1 MISDDVIKCAVNG
14 VLYSGWL
21 SASVQAAIDQTA
33 RAFALQVTYK
43 YPEYAPLQIKEG
55 DLCEIYIGV
64 EKILTGYV
72 DAVPIS
78 YNAQGITVTVN
89 GRSMTCDLVDCCPPP
104 AGTEIT
110 RQSASWGDIPPSDAE
125 QKPQVAATAWHDA
138 TPETI
143 MSALCA
149 PYGINVRVMTD
160 KLSDKISS
168 FAVTPGDT
176 VLESIKKLITVEN
189 LVVCDDEFGCLV
201 IAEPGS
207 NGEYPTALESGVNI
221 LEAALNSDLTESY
234 SDYVAYGQR
243 SGSDTVSGKNAALC
257 TAAAHDDTITRPR
270 YKHVM
275 LTGQATPQ
283 LCSERANFEANFA
296 RAKSKAVSVKVQG
309 WRYQGLLWMPNFL
322 VRLKDTIL
330 DIDETMLIKSVTYN
344 VDNGGTNAVLELIDK
359 TAYKSDAVEQPGK
372 KTDKKS
378 SKKKGKGKSKKGS
391 SDPWA
396 DVVPIK

>member
-1 MISDDVIKCAVNG
+1 MTSDDVIKCAVNG

-104 AGTEIT
+104 AGTAIA
-110 RQSASWGDIPPSDAE
+110 RQSASWGNIPPADGE
-125 QKPQVAATAWHDA
+125 QKPQTAANAWHDA

-160 KLSDKISS
+160 KLGDKISS

-176 VLESIKKLITVEN
+176 VLESIAKLTSTEN
-189 LVVCDDEFGCLV
+189 LVICDDEFGCLV

-221 LEAALNSDLTESY
+221 LEAALNADLTESY

-243 SGSDTVSGKNAALC
+243 SGSDSVSGKNAALC
-257 TAAAHDDTITRPR
+257 TALAHDGTITRPR

-283 LCSERANFEANFA
+283 LCAERANFEANYA
-296 RAKSKAVSVKVQG
+296 RAKSRAVSVKVQG

-322 VRLKDTIL
+322 VRLKDNIL

-344 VDNGGTNAVLELIDK
+344 ADNNGTTAVLELIDK
-359 TAYKSDAVEQPGK
+359 DAYKSDAVTLPGE
-372 KTDKKS
+372 KTKKS
-378 SKKKGKGKSKKGS
+378 GKNKKGS

-396 DVVPIK
+396 EVVPIK